1 MTKNALGLLKATA
14 LAALIL
20 VPGAALESRAC
31 GRTDQ
36 T

>member
-1 MTKNALGLLKATA
+1 MNKNALELLKATA

-20 VPGAALESRAC
+20 VPGAALESKAR